1 MGTESL
7 CPFSEMLDLWLKK
20 ESSWSQTKEPTEKA
34 VNVLQNKEC
43 LAQTDKW
50 ILSGLPLSCFHSE
63 IVCFLF
69 FPGFKARWDS
79 Q

>member
-7 CPFSEMLDLWLKK
+7 CPFSEMLDVWLRK

-43 LAQTDKW
+43 
-50 ILSGLPLSCFHSE
+50 
-63 IVCFLF
+63 
-69 FPGFKARWDS
+69 
-79 Q
+79 